1 MHILIVEDSDIQA
14 ALLTKTL
21 EKVMEKP
28 LEIQRADTLQKA
40 IAVLKGQDEGLDLVF
55 LDLGLPDSEDWYET
69 YRSVLPFMEKLPVIV
84 MTSNKSPEV
93 IQEMMKQGIQDYIVK
108 GSKKHDAELLKETI
122 EFALLRHKKVSHLST
137 KVEEKDQAMH
147 WLTGGYSMRS

>member
-14 ALLTKTL
+14 TLLAKTL
-21 EKVMEKP
+21 EKIMEKP

-40 IAVLKGQDEGLDLVF
+40 MVVLKNDEGPDLVF
-55 LDLGLPDSEDWYET
+55 LDLGLPDSEDWHET